1 MLSVRIEAV
10 VTDLDGTVVRSDFS
24 ISPATL
30 EALDLVRSA
39 GVAFV
44 IAAGLGAERHGART
58 APETAASRADDAD
71 MSALSGVIAPETAD
85 ISGC

>member
-1 MLSVRIEAV
+1 MCLEPAIAV
-10 VTDLDGTVVRSDFS
+10 TVG
-24 ISPATL
+24 
-30 EALDLVRSA
+30 LVLLGQVPRVWSLA

-58 APETAASRADDAD
+58 APQTAAAGADDAD